1 MRFRRRDPDRTLRNH
16 RRAGSNM
23 NGSGPV
29 MNERFDHVT
38 LDGGRP
44 AAVRICG
51 VFEIKDGQIK
61 AWRDYFDQS
70 GAGAA

>member
-1 MRFRRRDPDRTLRNH
+1 
-16 RRAGSNM
+16 
-23 NGSGPV
+23 